1 MRTKIL
7 ALSLAGMLATIGTA
21 TVYAATDVN
30 FWHSMEG
37 ALGDRVNALV
47 DDFNKSQS
55 DYVVHA
61 IYKGSYGESMNA
73 GIAAFRAGN
82 APDILQVFEVGT
94 ATMMYAKGAIQPVQE
109 MTEQIGDPINP
120 DDFLG
125 AVASYYSSPEG
136 KLVSM
141 PFNSSTPVFYYNKDA
156 FKKAGLDPEAPPKT
170 WDEVAEAGKKLRAAG
185 LECGYTTSWPAW
197 IQLET
202 FGAWHNVPYA
212 SKDNGFKG
220 LDARLQVDQP
230 LYVRHMKFLAGMA
243 KDGSFTY
250 GGRGD
255 APNGLF
261 TSGKCGMFTGS
272 SGNRANIIKVGQFN
286 FGTSSLPYHS
296 DAPGAPQNTII
307 GGASLWVFAKKS
319 PEVYK
324 GVTRFFKFISS
335 PEKAAQWHQVT
346 GYVPVTKAGYEL
358 TRTSGF
364 YDKNPGSDV
373 AVKQLDAETTKNSR
387 GIRLGYLPQIREI
400 EDGAMEE
407 IFAGKVTPE
416 AGLDTM
422 VKRGNELLERFE
434 KGAK

>member
-1 MRTKIL
+1 MRAKFF
-7 ALSLAGMLATIGTA
+7 ALSLAGIIAGMGAA
-21 TVYAATDVN
+21 NAATDIN

-47 DDFNKSQS
+47 NDFNKSQS
-55 DYVVHA
+55 DYVVNA
-61 IYKGSYGESMNA
+61 IYKGAYGESMNA

-109 MTEQIGDPINP
+109 MSEKVGDPIKQT
-120 DDFLG
+120 DFLG

-156 FKKAGLDPEAPPKT
+156 FKKAGLDAEKPPKT
-170 WDEVAEAGKKLRAAG
+170 WEEVSEVAKKLRAAG
-185 LECGYTTSWPAW
+185 QECGYTTSWPAW

-202 FGAWHNVPYA
+202 FAAWHNVPYA
-212 SKDNGFKG
+212 SKDNGFGG
-220 LDARLQVDQP
+220 LDARLELNNPVF
-230 LYVRHMKFLAGMA
+230 VKHMTFLANMA
-243 KDGSFTY
+243 KEGTFTY

-255 APNGLF
+255 APNSLF
-261 TSGKCGMFTGS
+261 TTGKCAMFTGS
-272 SGNRANIIKVGQFN
+272 SGNRANIIKTGNFA
-286 FGTSSLPYHS
+286 FGTSTLPYYA
-296 DAPGAPQNTII
+296 DVKGAPQNTII

-324 GVTRFFKFISS
+324 GVTKFFKFISS
-335 PEKAAQWHQVT
+335 PEKSAEWHQGT

-358 TRTSGF
+358 TQKSGF
-364 YDKNPGSDV
+364 YDKNPGSNI
-373 AVKQLDAETTKNSR
+373 AVQQLDATTTENSR
-387 GIRLGYLPQIREI
+387 GVRMGYLPQIREI
-400 EDGAMEE
+400 EDGEMEK
-407 IFAGKVTPE
+407 IFSGSVTPE
-416 AGLDTM
+416 AGLANM

-434 KGAK
+434 KSVK

>member
-1 MRTKIL
+1 MRAKFF
-7 ALSLAGMLATIGTA
+7 ALSLAGIIAGMGAA
-21 TVYAATDVN
+21 NAATDIN

-47 DDFNKSQS
+47 NDFNKSQS
-55 DYVVHA
+55 DYVVNA
-61 IYKGSYGESMNA
+61 IYKGAYGESMNA

-109 MTEQIGDPINP
+109 MSEKVGDPIKQT
-120 DDFLG
+120 DFLG

-156 FKKAGLDPEAPPKT
+156 FKKAGLDAEKPPKT
-170 WDEVAEAGKKLRAAG
+170 WEEVSEVAKKLRAAG
-185 LECGYTTSWPAW
+185 QECGYTTSWPAW

-202 FGAWHNVPYA
+202 FAAWHNVPYA
-212 SKDNGFKG
+212 SKDNGFGG
-220 LDARLQVDQP
+220 LDARLELNNPVF
-230 LYVRHMKFLAGMA
+230 VKHMTFLANMA
-243 KDGSFTY
+243 KEGTFTY

-255 APNGLF
+255 APNSLF
-261 TSGKCGMFTGS
+261 TTGKCAMFTGS
-272 SGNRANIIKVGQFN
+272 SGNRANIIKTGNFA
-286 FGTSSLPYHS
+286 FGTSTLPYYA
-296 DAPGAPQNTII
+296 DVKGAPQNTII

-324 GVTRFFKFISS
+324 GVTKFFKFISS
-335 PEKAAQWHQVT
+335 PEKSAEWHQGT

-358 TRTSGF
+358 TQKSGF
-364 YDKNPGSDV
+364 YDKNPGSNI
-373 AVKQLDAETTKNSR
+373 AVQQLDATTTENSR
-387 GIRLGYLPQIREI
+387 GVRLGYLPQIREI
-400 EDGAMEE
+400 EDGEMEK
-407 IFAGKVTPE
+407 IFSGSVTPE
-416 AGLDTM
+416 AGLANM

-434 KGAK
+434 KSVK